1 MLVVVVVVIN
11 AASWYRIVGGKGAHR
26 AACRVVVSPHR
37 PSTEDRLA
45 AVSRREGVSVARTRG
60 SHRVAVR
67 TPWRRC
73 CASLLVRDSRDY
85 GPLLLLLRKQRSC
98 EAEKFTILREL
109 CTQLVQVVVVVAI
122 IMTACCGCTLW
133 LLLVHLPNATG
144 FQRLSRRDIEKK
156 KKIEVGMETDE
167 CTKVKYK

>member
-1 MLVVVVVVIN
+1 
-11 AASWYRIVGGKGAHR
+11 
-26 AACRVVVSPHR
+26 
-37 PSTEDRLA
+37 
-45 AVSRREGVSVARTRG
+45 
-60 SHRVAVR
+60 
-67 TPWRRC
+67 
-73 CASLLVRDSRDY
+73 LVRDSRDY
-85 GPLLLLLRKQRSC
+85 GPLLLLRKQRSC

-109 CTQLVQVVVVVAI
+109 CTQLVQVVVVAI

-133 LLLVHLPNATG
+133 LLVHLPNATG